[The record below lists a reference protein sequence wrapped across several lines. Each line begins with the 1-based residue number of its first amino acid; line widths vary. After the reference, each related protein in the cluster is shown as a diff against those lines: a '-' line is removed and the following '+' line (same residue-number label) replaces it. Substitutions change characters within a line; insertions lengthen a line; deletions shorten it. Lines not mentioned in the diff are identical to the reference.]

1 MTLTLQHMR
10 DRAERLGTAFDAV
23 CRPHYAD
30 GRWGAY
36 RAIECGQDVP
46 AAVVAALDAYHA
58 ATTAFYTARDGSGG
72 FLGRRGLTDRNP
84 R

>member
-1 MTLTLQHMR
+1 MTLALQ
-10 DRAERLGTAFDAV
+10 RLRNHADDAGTAFDAV

-46 AAVVAALDAYHA
+46 AAVETALDAYHA

-72 FLGRRGLTDRNP
+72 FLGP
-84 R
+84 PP